1 MGVIKGS
8 HVIYDN
14 IRPSPSPQV
23 PTPLMNHLFT
33 IFPYL
38 EMYEMEPGEALIFDH
53 RTFHASTPNITDDPR
68 IAIGLGFTQAD
79 SEICH
84 YNLKQNGKKDTLQ
97 KYKVDDAF
105 LLKYDN
111 SKLSRM
117 YDAGESI
124 EGYEIV
130 EEFPY
135 VYPDQTSDELLQQI
149 KDAGNVFNVELA
161 EHMAKLFNYNMDG
174 TQKEE
179 PKAEEPESVLEE
191 ASSSSDSRTFWQT
204 YTPMNV
210 VREIRFRLT
219 GS

>member
-1 MGVIKGS
+1 ML
-8 HVIYDN
+8 DN
-14 IRPSPSPQV
+14 KRPSPSPQV

-38 EMYEMEPGEALIFDH
+38 EMYEMQPGEALIFDH

-79 SEICH
+79 SEIYH
-84 YNLKQNGKKDTLQ
+84 YNLKLNGKKDTLL
-97 KYKVDDAF
+97 KYRVDDDF

-124 EGYEIV
+124 EGYEVI
-130 EEFPY
+130 EELPY
-135 VYPDQTSDELLQQI
+135 ECPDLTSEELLEQI
-149 KDAGNVFNVELA
+149 KDAGNVFNIELA
-161 EHMAKLFNYNMDG
+161 EHMAKLFNYNLDG
-174 TQKEE
+174 SKS
-179 PKAEEPESVLEE
+179 EPEPEPVTAQVENVGSE
-191 ASSSSDSRTFWQT
+191 SSNSQERPPFWKV

-210 VREIRFRLT
+210 VREIRYRIT